1 MEKKTEFKMT
11 HEDWII
17 AKAFRNPE
25 VMPYLLQHVKIDFF
39 LDKQKK
45 QFFKDL
51 VAYHEDVPKVD
62 INGAPILDSNGLPVT
77 ETRYSPRF
85 LTDLDS
91 AGAHTQDYLI
101 WLSGHDEL
109 SNQDIDSQIKL
120 LVTSYQVERVKIAC
134 SKGLASISGDNVDNI
149 ISELKEN
156 LDYAQSLE
164 VEDPIVLQTEAVEAH
179 DAKLRDL
186 IENED
191 DRINTGI
198 GTLDYMLGGGL
209 IPGSFFVVASG
220 TGQGKS
226 MLAGQ
231 IIVNMALSQK
241 KKIGV
246 FGLEMDESE
255 YAGRQIS
262 YLAYL
267 HGVDNLSQSCLSNP
281 TKFIANE
288 KDRKQISDAA
298 SNLDIVYLRRKQIN
312 VSEMKNYFKYMLEK
326 GVEVFVLD
334 HILLVESSQEERL
347 KVAEIANFMKTF
359 AAENNVISIGVSQ
372 MNRGTDLTNPSVN
385 DLSGGRSLEHSAT
398 ALLSIG
404 LPTPKKSRKGMI
416 DLIDGVE
423 VSQYDTSL
431 RKLTLIKSRN
441 SMSGTYLY
449 ADFDGDNCV
458 FKPRTPGN
466 WHELLD
472 KGFNYNFDWRF
483 IEEDHN

>member
-39 LDKQKK
+39 LDKQKR

-51 VAYHEDVPKVD
+51 VSYHEDVPKVD
-62 INGAPILDSNGLPVT
+62 VNGKPVLDSNGNPVK
-77 ETRYSPRF
+77 ETRYSPRL
-85 LTDLDS
+85 LTELDS
-91 AGAHTQDYLI
+91 AGVETQDYLI

-109 SNQDIDSQIKL
+109 SNEEIDSQIKR
-120 LVTSYQVERVKIAC
+120 LVTSYQIERVKIAC
-134 SKGLASISGDNVDNI
+134 SKGLTAILDSNVNSV

-156 LDYAQSLE
+156 LDYAESLE
-164 VEDPIVLQTEAVEAH
+164 VEDPLVSQKDAVESFNS
-179 DAKLRDL
+179 KLRDL
-186 IENED
+186 LENED
-191 DRINTGI
+191 DRLKTGI
-198 GTLDYMLGGGL
+198 GTFDYMLGGGL
-209 IPGSFFVVASG
+209 IPGSFLVLASG

-231 IIVNMALSQK
+231 IVVNMALSQG

-262 YLAYL
+262 YLAYQYRVN
-267 HGVDNLSQSCLSNP
+267 HLSQSCLSNP
-281 TKFIANE
+281 TKFIASE
-288 KDRKQISDAA
+288 KDRKQISDVA
-298 SNLDIVYLRRKQIN
+298 SSLDILYLRRKQIN
-312 VSEMKNYFKYMLEK
+312 VSEMKKYFKYMLEK
-326 GVEVFVLD
+326 GVEVFMLD
-334 HILLVESSQEERL
+334 HILLVDSSQEERL

-372 MNRGTDLTNPSVN
+372 MNRGTDLTNPTVN

-404 LPTPKKSRKGMI
+404 LPTQKKSSNGML
-416 DLIDGVE
+416 DLVNGVE
-423 VSQYDTSL
+423 VSQYDASL

-441 SMSGTYLY
+441 SRSGTYFY
-449 ADFDGDNCV
+449 ADFDGDNCI
-458 FKPRTPGN
+458 FKPKTPDN
-466 WHELLD
+466 WNELIE
-472 KGFNYNFDWRF
+472 KGFNYDFDWSD
-483 IEEDHN
+483 IES